1 MENVQILQDLQEGI
15 VDLTVKSQNGRYT
28 FDTNTDVCVMD
39 LLDCGIAYEKVSH
52 AIKSVM
58 HMCGLKSR
66 NDVYPKKYYV
76 ANCNQRKLSVSHRHT
91 AEICSE
97 NEHQT
102 LYFDETRK
110 QGETFASF
118 ITTDENRSLYLLGL
132 KQMANKAAQTQ
143 LDTFKIIL
151 DDIDTQVSCR
161 PYVLQSSVAFKILEH
176 IQFTMSDRAATE
188 CVFKELL
195 QT

>member
-1 MENVQILQDLQEGI
+1 MSL
-15 VDLTVKSQNGRYT
+15 
-28 FDTNTDVCVMD
+28 
-39 LLDCGIAYEKVSH
+39 
-52 AIKSVM
+52 
-58 HMCGLKSR
+58 
-66 NDVYPKKYYV
+66 
-76 ANCNQRKLSVSHRHT
+76 SHRHT

-102 LYFDETRK
+102 LYTDETRK

-143 LDTFKIIL
+143 LDTFKMIL
-151 DDIDTQVSCR
+151 DDIDTRVSCLN
-161 PYVLQSSVAFKILEH
+161 VDQHLQSSFAFKILKN

-188 CVFKELL
+188 CVFNE
-195 QT
+195 